1 MTMSDPLGDMLT
13 RIRNGQRAR
22 QAVVAAPASKIRA
35 NVLEVLKR
43 EGYIRG
49 FTREQVRPGI
59 AELKI
64 ELKYVDGEPVIR
76 EISRVSK
83 PGRRIYSKLIDLPR
97 VYNGLGISI
106 LSTPRGRHV
115 RQRGPRRQ
123 SRRRGAVP
131 RVLRQFRSD
140 VADRQEPGSDPER
153 GRGASCPAR
162 R

>member
-22 QAVVAAPASKIRA
+22 QAVVAAPASKMRA
-35 NVLEVLKR
+35 NVLEVMKR

-49 FTREQVRPGI
+49 FSREDVRPGV

-83 PGRRIYSKLIDLPR
+83 PGRRIYSKIADLPR
-97 VYNGLGISI
+97 SFNGLGISI
-106 LSTPRGRHV
+106 LSTPRGVMSDNEARAAKV
-115 RQRGPRRQ
+115 G
-123 SRRRGAVP
+123 GE
-131 RVLRQFRSD
+131 VLCRIF
-140 VADRQEPGSDPER
+140 
-153 GRGASCPAR
+153 
-162 R
+162 